1 MGTSG
6 TNEDDLTVKLAD
18 IIYINRFIADMCSKG
33 ATSSVI
39 FENWDFLQ
47 QQVIDGLTLPFG
59 FVVILIDLI

>member
-33 ATSSVI
+33 AASSVI
-39 FENWDFLQ
+39 LENWDFLQ
-47 QQVIDGLTLPFG
+47 QQVCSHHE
-59 FVVILIDLI
+59 FVLVAYLNSV

>member
-33 ATSSVI
+33 AASSVI
-39 FENWDFLQ
+39 LENWDFLQ
-47 QQVIDGLTLPFG
+47 QQVCLT
-59 FVVILIDLI
+59 